1 MLNQSTSIGPSS
13 AFAPSGVI
21 AAPAAKTR
29 SGYSLDQKLYCDDEV
44 FAADMQQVVS
54 RKWIGA
60 GAGCLRRRTEF
71 RACQSGRE
79 FFARAQRMGAASAG
93 LPPNR

>member
-21 AAPAAKTR
+21 AALAAKTR
-29 SGYSLDQKLYCDDEV
+29 SGYSLDQKFYCDDEV

-54 RKWIGA
+54 RKWMVENF
-60 GAGCLRRRTEF
+60 LRALNAWEQRAPACRRT
-71 RACQSGRE
+71 G
-79 FFARAQRMGAASAG
+79 
-93 LPPNR
+93 N